1 MKNTRPLN
9 PRAAWDR
16 SFPPSGTTEPSED
29 AWEPSRARSD
39 KDVELSGGRELVE
52 ILTVSDPSP
61 SKKRCQ
67 EPVVDSNA
75 TLDAAHE
82 SLAPP
87 EATLLRMRQAKSLG
101 LHSQPPTAAR
111 LLIVRRKGAQ
121 QWPSPAVSRCG
132 IDSCPASLAFATSR
146 RVGPRKLW
154 LGPAGRASQDTPAA
168 CRGRRGPKDSSGAP
182 LAARAPQD
190 TPDPK

>member
-61 SKKRCQ
+61 SKKRYV
-67 EPVVDSNA
+67 EPVVASDA
-75 TLDAAHE
+75 PEQAAHE
-82 SLAPP
+82 ISAPP
-87 EATLLRMRQAKSLG
+87 EATWLRFAILKSLG
-101 LHSQPPTAAR
+101 SIHC
-111 LLIVRRKGAQ
+111 
-121 QWPSPAVSRCG
+121 RC
-132 IDSCPASLAFATSR
+132 R
-146 RVGPRKLW
+146 PR
-154 LGPAGRASQDTPAA
+154 GF
-168 CRGRRGPKDSSGAP
+168 
-182 LAARAPQD
+182 
-190 TPDPK
+190 